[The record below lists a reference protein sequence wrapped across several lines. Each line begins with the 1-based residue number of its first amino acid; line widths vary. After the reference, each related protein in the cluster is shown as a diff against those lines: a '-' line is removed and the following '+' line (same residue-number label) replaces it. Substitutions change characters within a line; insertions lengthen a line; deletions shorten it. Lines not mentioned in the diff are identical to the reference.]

1 MPDLAFYNAG
11 CGGSSGVRRIVVL
24 ARRLLRRLLRP
35 IFLHQVALYQYL
47 IERLDGSETRVNGVL
62 ADMET
67 LTRRQNE
74 LNERLETIQAF
85 GWDYV
90 AMVRRLAVLEDQ
102 LAILTCQ
109 APVAVA
115 EADPQAS
122 IRFPSLDL
130 DPMPEARSKV
140 C

>member
-11 CGGSSGVRRIVVL
+11 CSESRGVRRLVVF

-47 IERLDGSETRVNGVL
+47 IERLDGNETSVKGVQ

-74 LNERLETIQAF
+74 LNERLETVQAF

-102 LAILTCQ
+102 LATLTGQ
-109 APVAVA
+109 APAAVD

-122 IRFPSLDL
+122 IRFPS
-130 DPMPEARSKV
+130 PRARGPIR
-140 C
+140 

>member
-11 CGGSSGVRRIVVL
+11 CSESRGVRRIVVL

-47 IERLDGSETRVNGVL
+47 IERLDGSETSVKGVQ

-74 LNERLETIQAF
+74 LNERLETVQAF

-102 LAILTCQ
+102 LATLTGQ
-109 APVAVA
+109 APAPVD
-115 EADPQAS
+115 EADTQAS

-130 DPMPEARSKV
+130 EPTPEARSKV